1 MSFRKSF
8 LKGEIADAL
17 SLDSYV
23 QSSYEN
29 AIAEVDI
36 LPSDNDTECSRRRIS
51 YLNIRYFMQTLLNR
65 MDRTSMFS
73 GLEARVPFADKNL
86 VSYVFNVPW
95 EMKAKDGLVKNL
107 LRQCAKDYLPDTIT
121 FRKKSPYPKTY
132 HPYYEQLL
140 RQRLSAL
147 LTTGESPLLALID
160 KEKTMQ
166 FLNQEGDYGK
176 PWYGQL
182 MAGPQMIAY
191 LLQIHYWLSE
201 YKIDLHL

>member
-8 LKGEIADAL
+8 LKDEIADAL

-73 GLEARVPFADKNL
+73 GLEARVPFADKT
-86 VSYVFNVPW
+86 W
-95 EMKAKDGLVKNL
+95 
-107 LRQCAKDYLPDTIT
+107 
-121 FRKKSPYPKTY
+121 
-132 HPYYEQLL
+132 
-140 RQRLSAL
+140 
-147 LTTGESPLLALID
+147 
-160 KEKTMQ
+160 
-166 FLNQEGDYGK
+166 FLMSLMCHGK
-176 PWYGQL
+176 
-182 MAGPQMIAY
+182 
-191 LLQIHYWLSE
+191 
-201 YKIDLHL
+201 